1 MRLPVTVIVLN
12 NQILGYQKHA
22 ELSLFGDHTDV
33 VDFEPV
39 DHAALARACGCEG
52 VRVERAEDFTPALAA
67 ALASGKVTVL
77 DVVTDERAYPP
88 ITSFEGKKPLNTK
101 TRNHRT
107 EEKPMGWSKTL
118 KATVAAAAMMTATP
132 ALAEVTFG
140 ALFPFSGGLALLGEE
155 SARGLEIA
163 VDESMPVAACRA
175 SRSFLS
181 AATRS
186 TTIRLSAKPA
196 A

>member
-1 MRLPVTVIVLN
+1 
-12 NQILGYQKHA
+12 
-22 ELSLFGDHTDV
+22 
-33 VDFEPV
+33 
-39 DHAALARACGCEG
+39 
-52 VRVERAEDFTPALAA
+52 
-67 ALASGKVTVL
+67 
-77 DVVTDERAYPP
+77 
-88 ITSFEGKKPLNTK
+88 
-101 TRNHRT
+101 
-107 EEKPMGWSKTL
+107 MGWSKTL

-163 VDESMPVAACRA
+163 VDEINARGGVQA

-186 TTIRLSAKPA
+186 TTIRPSAKPA